1 MFFNYDNI
9 LKLIS
14 TYKIAKKKHSAKKN
28 IQKFF
33 KNKFNKTD
41 VVKISYDIQ
50 SGDYIDYFNH
60 FSQKK
65 IKNIYHPLIEAIK
78 NNFKNS
84 KTILDFGCGELTTSY
99 YIFNQLKKKIK
110 KYFANDN
117 SLNRLIVGTNN
128 LKKKLSKN
136 DLKKFEIFCNSK
148 YKLPLKENSIDLIF
162 TIHSLEPNNKI
173 KNKIFDELFR
183 VSRHGVILMEPHYE
197 ISSKKQKKRML
208 KLDYVRGIEKLLKN
222 RKVNYQIIKKNYHVN
237 NENKSSL
244 FIIKKIK
251 FLKKKT

>member
-1 MFFNYDNI
+1 M
-9 LKLIS
+9 
-14 TYKIAKKKHSAKKN
+14 
-28 IQKFF
+28 
-33 KNKFNKTD
+33 
-41 VVKISYDIQ
+41 
-50 SGDYIDYFNH
+50 
-60 FSQKK
+60 
-65 IKNIYHPLIEAIK
+65 
-78 NNFKNS
+78 
-84 KTILDFGCGELTTSY
+84 
-99 YIFNQLKKKIK
+99 
-110 KYFANDN
+110 
-117 SLNRLIVGTNN
+117 IVGTNN

-222 RKVNYQIIKKNYHVN
+222 RKVNYQIIKKLSC
-237 NENKSSL
+237 K
-244 FIIKKIK
+244 
-251 FLKKKT
+251 